1 MQEETMKFTIAVVA
15 ALFVATGAVAQ
26 NRPSAYYGPFTDA
39 EAQLLSAVWPEIRQ
53 AEDYEDINW
62 PAHGLARAPGT
73 RDVQRMMSGNWDE
86 LRRAPRFEQIEWNEY
101 AGAQRT
107 SRYERDNDR
116 FEQQF
121 PGPFTG
127 YGPFTRD
134 ESQILAEL
142 WPAIREA
149 ARYEDINWRAH
160 GLVRPPGDVDA
171 RRLIAE
177 HWNEVQREERFQ
189 DIDWDR
195 IVDDRDLRTSRE
207 RQYAGGFGA
216 RAYGTPFSRE
226 EEATMSRVWGQ
237 IRQAAEFDDIN
248 WRSAGLSG
256 PPGSREARNLLATHW
271 GQLREA
277 ERFEDIDWAA
287 TTGQPR
293 RVLR

>member
-1 MQEETMKFTIAVVA
+1 MKITIAILA
-15 ALFVATGAVAQ
+15 ALFVATGVSAQ
-26 NRPSAYYGPFTDA
+26 VRVYYGPFTDA
-39 EAQLLSAVWPEIRQ
+39 EAQLLSAVWPEIRE
-53 AEDYEDINW
+53 AASYEDINW
-62 PAHGLARAPGT
+62 PAHGLNRAPGS
-73 RDVQRMMSGNWDE
+73 REVQRTMSANWDE
-86 LRRAPRFEQIEWNEY
+86 LRRAPR
-101 AGAQRT
+101 T
-107 SRYERDNDR
+107 SRYERSSDR

-134 ESQILAEL
+134 EAQILAEL
-142 WPAIREA
+142 WPQIRQA
-149 ARYEDINWRAH
+149 GRFDDINWRAH
-160 GLVRPPGDVDA
+160 GLVRPPGDTSA
-171 RRLIAE
+171 REILAS
-177 HWNEVQREERFQ
+177 HWDEVRREARFQ

-207 RQYAGGFGA
+207 RQYAGGFGS
-216 RAYGTPFSRE
+216 RTDGSPFTRE
-226 EEATMSRVWGQ
+226 EQATLSRVWGQ
-237 IRQAAEFDDIN
+237 IREAAEFDDIN

-256 PPGSREARNLLATHW
+256 PPGSREASRILARNW